1 MICTKCPHYFYQGS
15 FILTQQNFLHCGET
29 MVYEDDKL
37 YKAAK
42 MWKNHNTTN
51 ALPEKP
57 NG

>member
-1 MICTKCPHYFYQGS
+1 
-15 FILTQQNFLHCGET
+15 